1 MNLKRKRLKVVKHD
15 PFDNW
20 TVNVFLD
27 DDGEYLAHF
36 VEMPNISAF
45 GDSPEE
51 ALRELAVAWEGVKE
65 SFRKHN
71 EAIPLAPARKGY
83 SGRFNVRIDRR
94 LHRALAIEAARA
106 GISLNALI
114 AQKLAR
120 TTKTQA

>member
-1 MNLKRKRLKVVKHD
+1 MNLKEKRLKVVKHD
-15 PFDNW
+15 PFDSW
-20 TVNVFLD
+20 TVNMFLD

-36 VEMPNISAF
+36 VEMPNVSAF
-45 GDSPEE
+45 GESSEE
-51 ALRELAVAWEGVKE
+51 ALKELAVAWEGVKE

-71 EAIPLAPARKGY
+71 EAIPVAPAKKEY
-83 SGRFNVRIDRR
+83 SGQFNVRIDRR
-94 LHRALAIEAARA
+94 LHRALAVEAARA